1 MNIRIITSAV
11 LGTVLSFALPA
22 ASYAED
28 NVIRDGGTVIYTDGF
43 KVVSSSSAGQQ
54 MTADISE
61 GAGSPSLL
69 GTLSSPKT
77 PDEAISSGMNL

>member
-43 KVVSSSSAGQQ
+43 KVVSSSSAGAVDS
-54 MTADISE
+54 TSALPLPGRRPGFLRVRPEIVAD
-61 GAGSPSLL
+61 G
-69 GTLSSPKT
+69 
-77 PDEAISSGMNL
+77 